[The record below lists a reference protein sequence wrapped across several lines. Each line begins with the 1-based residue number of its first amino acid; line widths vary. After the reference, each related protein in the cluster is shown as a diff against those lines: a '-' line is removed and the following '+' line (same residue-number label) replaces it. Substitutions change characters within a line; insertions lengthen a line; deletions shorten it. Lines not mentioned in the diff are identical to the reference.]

1 MPLLHP
7 PAAGIDVG
15 AEEPWGCVPAD
26 RDAQPGQTWS
36 ACPWDVQRLADW
48 GTTCRIP
55 TGVMAST
62 GVYGRPRCHLLAARG
77 FAGALVQARPGN
89 QVPGRPQTARGD
101 GRWLHKLPRAGWLA
115 PSVRPPEDLCQLR
128 RLLRPRD
135 PLLQRPVTPMP
146 PLHQALDHLPLPLH
160 HGRREGT
167 GVTGLRRLRALVAGA
182 RAARTCAQSRASRL
196 PSRPDTMVQARAGD
210 ARPAPGCTRPPSLAL
225 DAFPPQH
232 RAACAQDIARVL
244 GTFASVVA
252 LAAHPCLPPT
262 TAHRPP
268 PRPAPAFAR
277 RAQLS
282 RSTGVA
288 RTHVPGCQALTI
300 HTLLSAG
307 GLARSPWPTD
317 PPWASWF
324 GRCPDH
330 RLRGGTGLAT
340 GRRRGHHRASRA
352 WRLAAQRRRQRP
364 RARGAFSRR
373 LRRTLGPANATTAPA
388 HQRANMLSHLF
399 QEQTP

>member
-1 MPLLHP
+1 MRARH
-7 PAAGIDVG
+7 
-15 AEEPWGCVPAD
+15 
-26 RDAQPGQTWS
+26 
-36 ACPWDVQRLADW
+36 
-48 GTTCRIP
+48 
-55 TGVMAST
+55 
-62 GVYGRPRCHLLAARG
+62 LAARAPHPWRSML
-77 FAGALVQARPGN
+77 FPRST
-89 QVPGRPQTARGD
+89 GRPALRTS
-101 GRWLHKLPRAGWLA
+101 PVSSA
-115 PSVRPPEDLCQLR
+115 P
-128 RLLRPRD
+128 LRPWLLLLPIPD
-135 PLLQRPVTPMP
+135 P
-146 PLHQALDHLPLPLH
+146 
-160 HGRREGT
+160 
-167 GVTGLRRLRALVAGA
+167 
-182 RAARTCAQSRASRL
+182 
-196 PSRPDTMVQARAGD
+196 
-210 ARPAPGCTRPPSLAL
+210 
-225 DAFPPQH
+225 
-232 RAACAQDIARVL
+232 
-244 GTFASVVA
+244 
-252 LAAHPCLPPT
+252 PPT